1 LIAVYYFLALILWC
15 VGAIFLLA
23 FSFCSKYRRSI
34 PARFFLWKNPKFSP
48 LKIHFHACSF
58 GEVRSI
64 APLVDI
70 FKENAAISV
79 ITQTGFDEACKIT
92 PNSRFLPFEIFLP
105 FWMRRSKILII
116 FEAELWPMLVF
127 WARFKGARVIL
138 INARISD
145 RSYGKYL
152 KFSFFYREIF
162 KFIDKIYAQSGTDAK
177 RLTSLG
183 AKNVVV
189 NGNIKSA
196 FLPRPSKNYT
206 KPSGRTVVL
215 ASTHTGE
222 EAKILENLDLNAEDR
237 LLVAPRHPERFN
249 EVAQI
254 LQSFAKKR
262 NFSFAKFSLCKN
274 FDAKCTLIDA
284 MGELI
289 NIYAISDVVVLG
301 GSFEPGIGGHNPI
314 EAAQFKNAVITG
326 KFIFNQ
332 KALFNL
338 VKGVKFANYGQIND
352 ILKNELE
359 ICEIA
364 GNSSA
369 DEIIKDI
376 RESL

>member
-1 LIAVYYFLALILWC
+1 
-15 VGAIFLLA
+15 
-23 FSFCSKYRRSI
+23 
-34 PARFFLWKNPKFSP
+34 
-48 LKIHFHACSF
+48 
-58 GEVRSI
+58 
-64 APLVDI
+64 
-70 FKENAAISV
+70 
-79 ITQTGFDEACKIT
+79 
-92 PNSRFLPFEIFLP
+92 
-105 FWMRRSKILII
+105 MII
-116 FEAELWPMLVF
+116 FEAELWPMLAF
-127 WARFKGARVIL
+127 WAKFKGARVIL

-152 KFSFFYREIF
+152 KIRFFYREIF

-206 KPSGRTVVL
+206 KPSGRIIVL
-215 ASTHTGE
+215 ASTHAGE
-222 EAKILENLDLNAEDR
+222 EAKILENLDLNTEDR

-254 LQSFAKKR
+254 LQSFAEKR

-274 FDAKCTLIDA
+274 FDVKCTLIDA

-338 VKGVKFANYGQIND
+338 VKGVKFANYEQIND

-376 RESL
+376 RSSL